1 MGPNGHAHTPEPH
14 ADKKPLLE
22 FSHKGHSLSTY
33 AELTHPVVLDLNVF
47 GALDVRLCPMD
58 QFFCPFSVVRTIP
71 VSSPAY
77 QKSAMHLTGVHVASV
92 VMKRGVQFEQGHGLT
107 HDDDV

>member
-58 QFFCPFSVVRTIP
+58 QFSVRS
-71 VSSPAY
+71 VSS
-77 QKSAMHLTGVHVASV
+77 
-92 VMKRGVQFEQGHGLT
+92 EQSQCRPPPIRSLPCT
-107 HDDDV
+107 